1 MKRILLMTLLAAFGA
16 SEVQAAGF
24 EAKTG
29 RLPLSVR
36 EVERSIILQKGW
48 LELGLGV
55 DWKVAGGYWTA
66 DGEKGYWTTDG
77 SADGES
83 TTAWTYST
91 ERIDVRYGLTRR
103 SEIYW
108 RMPFHYMHL
117 TNDNM
122 GDESISTFGLGDPI
136 LGYKYEIF
144 GKSAPTTSVVALA
157 QLKVPAGAESP
168 GQYVGGPYTISK
180 FVISTGTPD
189 YTVGLQAK
197 QQAGPVAVLGGV
209 GATYR
214 QSAVAQYI
222 IEVSEYQFSGR
233 IKPGSYTWADL
244 GVQLGLGPLVL
255 LGNMHYINRAE
266 TMVGTTGEQFL
277 GNNQLYAVDGSD
289 GWSLDAD
296 AGFMVNLT
304 RGLDIQAGVGIPL
317 RGEDLQFFPLET
329 IHPTR
334 GMTYSGTLKLR
345 Y

>member
-1 MKRILLMTLLAAFGA
+1 MKRLLLMTLLAALGA

-36 EVERSIILQKGW
+36 EVERSLVMQKGW
-48 LELGLGV
+48 LEVAFGV
-55 DWKVAGGYWTA
+55 DWKVADGYWTA
-66 DGEKGYWTTDG
+66 DGEAADFD
-77 SADGES
+77 SAS
-83 TTAWTYST
+83 WTYST
-91 ERIDVRYGLTRR
+91 ERMDVRYGITRR
-103 SEIYW
+103 SEVYW

-117 TNDNM
+117 SNDS
-122 GDESISTFGLGDPI
+122 GADTSTFGLGDPI

-157 QLKVPAGAESP
+157 QLKMPAGGESP

-189 YTVGLQAK
+189 WTIALQAK
-197 QQAGPVAVLGGV
+197 QQAGPLAVVGGL

-222 IEVSEYQFSGR
+222 IEVTEYQFSGR
-233 IKPGSYTWADL
+233 IKPGSYTYADL
-244 GVQLGLGPLVL
+244 GLQLGLGPLVL
-255 LGNMHYINRAE
+255 LGNVHYLNRAE
-266 TMVGTTGEQFL
+266 TYIGTTGEQFL
-277 GNNQLYAVDGSD
+277 GNNQLYAVEGSD
-289 GWSLDAD
+289 GWTLDAD
-296 AGFMVNLT
+296 AGFLINLT
-304 RGLDIQAGVGIPL
+304 RGLDIQGGVGIPL

>member
-36 EVERSIILQKGW
+36 EVERSLVLQKGW
-48 LELGLGV
+48 LELGLSV
-55 DWKVAGGYWTA
+55 DWKVADGYWTA
-66 DGEKGYWTTDG
+66 EGEA
-77 SADGES
+77 ADFD
-83 TTAWTYST
+83 TAQWTYST
-91 ERIDVRYGLTRR
+91 ERLDVRYGITRR

-117 TNDNM
+117 TNGNGADT
-122 GDESISTFGLGDPI
+122 STFGLGDPI
-136 LGYKYEIF
+136 LGYKYEIY
-144 GKSAPTTSVVALA
+144 GKQAPTTSVVAYA
-157 QLKVPAGAESP
+157 QLKVPAGGESP
-168 GQYVGGPYTISK
+168 GQYVGGPYTVDK

-189 YTVGLQAK
+189 WTLGLQGK
-197 QQAGPVAVLGGV
+197 QQAGPVAVVGGV

-222 IEVSEYQFSGR
+222 IEVTEYQFSGR
-233 IKPGSYTWADL
+233 IKPGSYTNADQ
-244 GVQLGLGPLVL
+244 GQHQGLGPLVL
-255 LGNMHYINRAE
+255 LGNVHYLNRAE
-266 TMVGTTGEQFL
+266 TYIGTTGEQFL
-277 GNNQLYAVDGSD
+277 GNNQLYAVEGSD

-296 AGFMVNLT
+296 AGFMINLT
-304 RGLDIQAGVGIPL
+304 RGLDIQGGVGIPL
-317 RGEDLQFFPLET
+317 RGEDLQFFPLES